1 MGERISLGIG
11 REEGAQWLQPKWFPF
26 LLVFLAFALG
36 VLAAVI
42 SPYTLVLI
50 LVLVVVSS
58 LALLNFEATLLIALA
73 IRPCL
78 DWKFF
83 QNNSFYRTTAG
94 VGLDMAAML
103 NLLIT
108 FIGLLYILAHKIN
121 IFKTSVSKVALAFI
135 CICASTT
142 IISSNRVLTLAQTTI
157 VISFFVIYVVFF
169 TVIRSRKQVN
179 CLLAV
184 YLLAAIAPAVV
195 AIYQIFTSELT
206 YRATGLPR
214 VNGGLT
220 SNASLGEFLV
230 LPLTVAVVL
239 FLQPQSLIR
248 RIGYGI
254 LAVFFAVPFFF
265 SQTRTPWAG
274 FVLILLILAFFRYRK
289 LLLLISVVLIILWL
303 LVPAVSL
310 RFSDVSF
317 KNPETSTLG
326 VRLQLWSAA
335 IDLFNSSPLVGV
347 GFGVA
352 DSRTGFMAFGKQHPV
367 HNTYLRVLADTG
379 IVGFIA
385 YWGLLFSFL
394 WEAAVSYRKLHN
406 PFYRTLVVG
415 FAALCAALMWQ
426 RIWGNQLTT
435 SIRQFYFWSY
445 AALVPALVWVERREL
460 HQNGNDEKGG
470 VDGS

>member
-135 CICASTT
+135 CI
-142 IISSNRVLTLAQTTI
+142 
-157 VISFFVIYVVFF
+157 
-169 TVIRSRKQVN
+169 
-179 CLLAV
+179 
-184 YLLAAIAPAVV
+184 
-195 AIYQIFTSELT
+195 
-206 YRATGLPR
+206 R